1 MWSRL
6 AKVATDLAQDLAQPE
21 EGEEEEE
28 YYEGESLDDGGW
40 AEEDGE
46 VQPLQTPA
54 ADAAVAPAEEY
65 YQEGEEAYTEDYG
78 EEGWGE
84 EQQQQQQQQ
93 QQYYEEGGETQ
104 PVYQEEEGQDD
115 YQEEGWGDEVDLD
128 AGVEAAPASHDDEY
142 YVEEQ
147 PYEEEPPEDA
157 VGQDDWDLEDEDLFG
172 DEEGEQEQQAIL
184 EENAEETDYAAGTD
198 DNYNY
203 DTVVDDQ
210 VVPEDDNNN
219 NNDDAWDND
228 DSFNFDDSLVET
240 EDVAAAA
247 DDANVQ
253 QQQQQEPEVT
263 EIENEMEENEWG
275 HDDSLNFDD
284 SHRQEGGPVEE
295 APMVE
300 ESGFASEPE
309 ITEIDNNLV
318 ENDWGNDDSLNFDD
332 SNRQEE
338 EGEPVEEAPLVD
350 EGEGAIHDET
360 LIIDQDPPVEE
371 DTPVDENAWGEDDL
385 GLDESFAP
393 ADNNATG
400 DETMIAQQEE
410 VQDQPEPDT
419 AVAMALS
426 HDTFDTAEENQENAW
441 NDDLAFDDDDDDDND
456 NQDTTT
462 ATDNGGVAATSDL
475 TVQESHDTFDTAEQ
489 AETQHASLLNH
500 VEDDALAE
508 GGSGWNDD
516 DDVDAMLENEG
527 ADAWGGDDNLNLSVY
542 DEEGDAPDIV
552 QPLEPE
558 LSEQVADVP
567 TVEDLHHDVTT
578 GTLAA
583 DSADAWGDD
592 DDLNLS
598 DDVPATSAGANPGD
612 APHPDDVAGSSL
624 ASVVNQED
632 DLQVFEDEPTDNA
645 WNDSD
650 IHFDVTKDDK
660 KVEAAIPDEQQEVV
674 EEEQGED
681 DSTVEQSNIGFEQQS
696 VEELPHARR
705 ATIRMSN
712 ASAGARKDAAG
723 GVDTFGEQILGT
735 SVTFTE
741 QSTVRKTPGQPSS
754 EPFETSAFPNGAA
767 NDLDHIAEESS
778 VNQDALSTVSD
789 LTDIPKPRFET
800 QISTMTLKSMAD
812 SRQNANG
819 SDDDEEDNEDD
830 YGLVVDKTPE
840 LNAASTPELSTMTI
854 TSTAVVAPSVNDDI
868 QKDED
873 MDGTFYGGS
882 ATGEAQSTENA
893 WEDDASS
900 LGGLSE
906 KMVNFEVT
914 ASALVPPNGIA
925 ATPLTDTIPE
935 ETTNALPPLDS
946 SMALL
951 YADDTSVPSRDKDD
965 DNEDNYKPVVDQIPR
980 PLKKKLLSE
989 KSERTV
995 NSTGALTDIPDESEN
1010 HEESSSHRDTEGG
1023 QADGWDDGASLE
1035 DIDSHDDTSDDQ
1047 DGSATAEKGESHIVV
1062 DKTPNDA
1069 GSTSGGKATGS
1080 VAAVESVENSCPS
1093 RVHGD
1098 DEEVYGL
1105 VVDQIPALTPP
1116 SVLDPSV
1123 AASCMAVAAN
1133 VDQDLRQDEELDG
1146 SDRDDSVLGELGVS
1160 SEATEG
1166 VVAISSGSSGGDDRV
1181 VDLTPKMGA
1190 KKMSRLSSGSLVV
1203 LAHSINQ
1210 DFADEDNDE
1219 DNDANF
1225 GPVVDMAAVQAIA
1238 NTQDEVKHD
1247 ETTNGS
1253 IGDVGWDDDCPELEE
1268 LDLGEEAEDEDKE
1281 SDAGVDVDVQPSG
1294 VTKQVVLVDHT
1305 PEAQAET
1312 PRKAK
1317 GDASLAVL
1325 APSEDGTCLSINDND
1340 DDADTI
1346 DPHGERVSYGPVVDH
1361 TPNLPSELARAPSTA
1376 LSVTFSLA
1384 VEARSVDDQTL
1395 EELDDQTLEDM
1406 ESVHPEGQLPAP
1418 PSGVNTNPE
1427 GEVMVDHTPHLS
1439 SLQPRMGDA
1448 SLVTL
1453 APSETGTF
1461 HSADAS
1467 ARDDDTITHEEDM
1480 YGKVVDHTPRTPI
1493 PFVKSTSMAVEASSA
1508 DLRSVMEHDGDLD
1521 ATSFDEIED
1530 DLDGDG
1536 WGEDDHALGEID
1548 ADQQIIGGDQ
1558 PPSENLVDH
1567 TPEGEEQPTVVNTDP
1582 SVAVLAP
1589 SEDGSHAEDD
1599 IDPNDAIHAYGPVV
1613 DVCPGVDVTH
1623 EAPDGSTVAA
1633 KHDDG
1638 DLEGTLFGDST
1649 VGGETGWDDDDA
1661 ILDDLVEGEG
1671 DVETIG
1677 ASSSHAVRWQKNAE
1691 SSDNASSQMDDS
1703 TVGKSLTDAASS
1715 HDGVAVVDHTPSEVD
1730 SSAQKNSVGWLT
1742 NVESGISGDET
1753 AQPVVSWEVNDGV
1766 EPPSVAADEDQVVD
1780 RIPQRPELRFGDAS
1794 TIVVADPSEV
1804 LSHVGDMLQEEGDF
1818 GPVVDL
1824 TPPTRPA
1831 SVLTATG
1838 STAVVAPTV
1847 VNDDLDDADPDPD
1860 DTVDAA
1866 AEENVWADDP
1876 AEAPNPQSGNEEDE
1890 AARRREQVV
1899 DFLPPQEEQA
1909 ADPNRD
1915 GWSEASELA
1924 TGGAPSVLQADP
1936 KEDDYGRKYFSFV
1949 VLLLVQTVSLIPN
1962 MCLWLLFI
1970 F

>member
-21 EGEEEEE
+21 EAGDDEEE
-28 YYEGESLDDGGW
+28 YYEEDGGW
-40 AEEDGE
+40 GEDDQPYSVDGE
-46 VQPLQTPA
+46 VQQLQTPPA
-54 ADAAVAPAEEY
+54 AAAAAPEEY
-65 YQEGEEAYTEDYG
+65 YEEGEAAYVEGEEYHG

-84 EQQQQQQQQ
+84 EGEQ
-93 QQYYEEGGETQ
+93 QQYYEEGEEAQ
-104 PVYQEEEGQDD
+104 QVYEEEEGQDY
-115 YQEEGWGDEVDLD
+115 YQEEEEGWG
-128 AGVEAAPASHDDEY
+128 EA
-142 YVEEQ
+142 Q
-147 PYEEEPPEDA
+147 PQEDA
-157 VGQDDWDLEDEDLFG
+157 AGGAADDWDLEDEDLFG
-172 DEEGEQEQQAIL
+172 DDEEGGEQQQQQQ
-184 EENAEETDYAAGTD
+184 EEPVGTTTDGEVEGIDHAAGNDD
-198 DNYNY
+198 DNYNNAAA
-203 DTVVDDQ
+203 TEDDGI
-210 VVPEDDNNN
+210 PDDDDDNNG
-219 NNDDAWDND
+219 AWGND
-228 DSFNFDDSLVET
+228 DSLNFDDSLIEA
-240 EDVAAAA
+240 EGVAAVA

-253 QQQQQEPEVT
+253 QVPPPSTAAVAAEEEPEIA

-275 HDDSLNFDD
+275 NDDSFNFDN
-284 SHRQEGGPVEE
+284 SHMQEEEGGPVEE
-295 APMVE
+295 LGAAVE
-300 ESGFASEPE
+300 EGPVVEEAAVASDPDV
-309 ITEIDNNLV
+309 TEIDNNLV
-318 ENDWGNDDSLNFDD
+318 ENEWGNDDSLKFDD
-332 SNRQEE
+332 SHMQ
-338 EGEPVEEAPLVD
+338 EGEVGGPAEEAPLVE
-350 EGEGAIHDET
+350 EGEGAVYNET
-360 LIIDQDPPVEE
+360 SIVEQNAPVEE
-371 DTPVDENAWGEDDL
+371 DTQVDENAWGDDDL
-385 GLDESFAP
+385 GLDDSFAP
-393 ADNNATG
+393 TENHVTG
-400 DETMIAQQEE
+400 DEIETEQQQQ
-410 VQDQPEPDT
+410 VQEQPEAD
-419 AVAMALS
+419 AALTIPMS

-441 NDDLAFDDDDDDDND
+441 NDDLAFDDDN
-456 NQDTTT
+456 NQETT
-462 ATDNGGVAATSDL
+462 AADNGGATTTSDL
-475 TVQESHDTFDTAEQ
+475 IVQESHDTFDTAEQ
-489 AETQHASLLNH
+489 EPETSPVTLSNH
-500 VEDDALAE
+500 VEGDAVDAVAE
-508 GGSGWNDD
+508 EGSGWNDD
-516 DDVDAMLENEG
+516 DDADAMFENNEG
-527 ADAWGGDDNLNLSVY
+527 TDGWGGDDNLNLSTH
-542 DEEGDAPDIV
+542 DEEGAAFDPTPPV
-552 QPLEPE
+552 EPE
-558 LSEQVADVP
+558 LSEQVAAIP
-567 TVEDLHHDVTT
+567 TEEELHHATA

-598 DDVPATSAGANPGD
+598 DDVPDTSAGANPAEQERGSTD
-612 APHPDDVAGSSL
+612 GHPSDDLAGSSL

-632 DLQVFEDEPTDNA
+632 ELQVFEDEPADNA
-645 WNDSD
+645 WNDTD
-650 IHFDVTKDDK
+650 LNFEVAKDDK
-660 KVEAAIPDEQQEVV
+660 KHEAAIPDEQEVV

-696 VEELPHARR
+696 VEELLYTRR
-705 ATIRMSN
+705 ATFRVSN
-712 ASAGARKDAAG
+712 TSADSQKGAAG
-723 GVDTFGEQILGT
+723 GIDTFGEQILGT

-741 QSTVRKTPGQPSS
+741 QSISRKTLGQPSMEAY
-754 EPFETSAFPNGAA
+754 EPFSLPSGAA
-767 NDLDHIAEESS
+767 ADLDHIAEES

-819 SDDDEEDNEDD
+819 SDDDEEDDEDD

-840 LNAASTPELSTMTI
+840 LNAASTPQLSTMTI
-854 TSTAVVAPSVNDDI
+854 NSTAVVAPSVNDDI

-900 LGGLSE
+900 LGGMSE

-914 ASALVPPNGIA
+914 ASVLGPPNGA
-925 ATPLTDTIPE
+925 ATTPLTDTIPE
-935 ETTNALPPLDS
+935 ETTNASPPLDS

-980 PLKKKLLSE
+980 PLKKKLLTV
-989 KSERTV
+989 KSGGTL
-995 NSTGALTDIPDESEN
+995 NSTGALADIPDESEN
-1010 HEESSSHRDTEGG
+1010 HDESSSHRDTEGG
-1023 QADGWDDGASLE
+1023 HADGWDDGVSLE
-1035 DIDSHDDTSDDQ
+1035 DVDSHDDDSDQNGQ
-1047 DGSATAEKGESHIVV
+1047 DGSATADKGESHIVV

-1069 GSTSGGKATGS
+1069 GSTGGGKTAGS

-1116 SVLDPSV
+1116 SVLEPSV
-1123 AASCMAVAAN
+1123 AASCMAVATN
-1133 VDQDLRQDEELDG
+1133 VDQDLRQDEELDA

-1166 VVAISSGSSGGDDRV
+1166 IAAISSGSSGGDDRV

-1203 LAHSINQ
+1203 LAHSVNQ
-1210 DFADEDNDE
+1210 DFADEDNYE

-1225 GPVVDMAAVQAIA
+1225 GPVVDIAAVEAMAKSQE
-1238 NTQDEVKHD
+1238 EVKQD

-1253 IGDVGWDDDCPELEE
+1253 IGDVGWDDDCPELEDME
-1268 LDLGEEAEDEDKE
+1268 LGEETEGEDNE
-1281 SDAGVDVDVQPSG
+1281 SEVGVEVDPQPSG
-1294 VTKQVVLVDHT
+1294 ATKQVTLVDHT
-1305 PEAQAET
+1305 PEAQTET
-1312 PRKAK
+1312 LRKAK

-1361 TPNLPSELARAPSTA
+1361 LPNLPSEFARAPSTA

-1395 EELDDQTLEDM
+1395 EELDDQTIEDI
-1406 ESVHPEGQLPAP
+1406 ESVHPEGRLPAP
-1418 PSGVNTNPE
+1418 PSGANANPE
-1427 GEVMVDHTPHLS
+1427 AEVMVDHTPQLS
-1439 SLQPRMGDA
+1439 ALQPRMGDA

-1461 HSADAS
+1461 HSADDS

-1508 DLRSVMEHDGDLD
+1508 DCRSAMEKDGDLD
-1521 ATSFDEIED
+1521 ATSFDEIGDQLD
-1530 DLDGDG
+1530 DDG
-1536 WGEDDHALGEID
+1536 WGEDEDALDEIE
-1548 ADQQIIGGDQ
+1548 AGQQIDGDQ
-1558 PPSENLVDH
+1558 PASENLVDH
-1567 TPEGEEQPTVVNTDP
+1567 TPEGEEQPAVVNSDP

-1599 IDPNDAIHAYGPVV
+1599 NDPNDGNHAYGPVV
-1613 DVCPGVDVTH
+1613 DVCPGVELTH

-1649 VGGETGWDDDDA
+1649 VGGEGGWDDDDA

-1671 DVETIG
+1671 DVEAIE
-1677 ASSSHAVRWQKNAE
+1677 ASSSHAVRWQKHAE
-1691 SSDNASSQMDDS
+1691 STDNASSQMDDS
-1703 TVGKSLTDAASS
+1703 TIGKSLTDAASV
-1715 HDGVAVVDHTPSEVD
+1715 HDGVVVVDHTPSEVD

-1753 AQPVVSWEVNDGV
+1753 AEPVVSWEVNDGA
-1766 EPPSVAADEDQVVD
+1766 EPPNAAADEDQVVD
-1780 RIPQRPELRFGDAS
+1780 RIPQRPESRFGDAS

-1804 LSHVGDMLQEEGDF
+1804 LSHVDDMLQEEGDF

-1847 VNDDLDDADPDPD
+1847 VHDDDLDDADPDPD
-1860 DTVDAA
+1860 DTVNAA
-1866 AEENVWADDP
+1866 DEENAWAEDP

-1915 GWSEASELA
+1915 GWSEASEVA

-1936 KEDDYGRKYFSFV
+1936 KEDDYGRKYF
-1949 VLLLVQTVSLIPN
+1949 
-1962 MCLWLLFI
+1962 LFCR
-1970 F
+1970 FPSC